1 MGERFVMSD
10 FTKATTSSATAEWY
24 SPAEIIEPARSVLG
38 GFDLD
43 PASCSE
49 ANILV
54 GATRFFTA
62 FDDGKRQRYDIDGKP
77 SRVWWNPPSQRGD
90 KLKGIPEES
99 VGDWWVHLGREWLGG
114 RVRAAACVF
123 FNISSVQVCLRAS
136 RIASTPAPQ
145 WCARVEPASRIK
157 YYSTGGAVK
166 SQPPHASA
174 ILLLSDEPEL
184 HAAWT
189 KAYAH
194 IGEILPPSRM
204 PTRNQAPK
212 QLTLAR

>member
-1 MGERFVMSD
+1 MTA
-10 FTKATTSSATAEWY
+10 FTEATTSSATAEWY
-24 SPAEIIEPARSVLG
+24 SPADIVEPARLAFG

-43 PASCSE
+43 PASCAE
-49 ANILV
+49 ANKMV
-54 GATRFFTA
+54 KASKFFTTN
-62 FDDGKRQRYDIDGKP
+62 DDGKRQRYDVDGRP
-77 SRVWWNPPSQRGD
+77 SLVWWNPPSQRGD

-99 VGDWWVHLGREWLGG
+99 VGDWWVHLGREFLAG

-136 RIASTPAPQ
+136 RLASTPAPQ
-145 WCARVEPASRIK
+145 WCTRLEPEGRLMYWSPGGR
-157 YYSTGGAVK
+157 YSK
-166 SQPPHASA
+166 CSPPHASA

-189 KAYAH
+189 RAYAH

-204 PTRNQAPK
+204 PTRDQRPAQMSLK
-212 QLTLAR
+212 